1 SHLDLAINA
10 QDLRHL
16 LLELGVAAFQIIPY
30 LVRLD
35 FLLAEYLAH
44 RSLHHFGETFV
55 PGDRRVLARM
65 ACQQTRRPQFLRITM
80 ILGLVASQRYQP
92 RFCLG
97 CNRRL
102 LTRSRPI
109 IKRRQWAIG
118 QGPLHTALN
127 RLMMQTESLPDSEER
142 GFLTVRKQY
151 LRSLHPTRCFASR
164 AGNSCQL
171 FNIFIGHR
179 QFDCLPPPC
188 HAATPRS
195 ISTNEES
202 TKGSPVPRPLV
213 SWNRSSSVR
222 RYEPAIQVQDPRA
235 VLCASAGDGLSH
247 PRSHACGRLR

>member
-1 SHLDLAINA
+1 
-10 QDLRHL
+10 
-16 LLELGVAAFQIIPY
+16 
-30 LVRLD
+30 
-35 FLLAEYLAH
+35 
-44 RSLHHFGETFV
+44 
-55 PGDRRVLARM
+55 
-65 ACQQTRRPQFLRITM
+65 
-80 ILGLVASQRYQP
+80 
-92 RFCLG
+92 
-97 CNRRL
+97 
-102 LTRSRPI
+102 
-109 IKRRQWAIG
+109 
-118 QGPLHTALN
+118 HTALN

-213 SWNRSSSVR
+213 SWNRSSSIRGAPVTCQLMR
-222 RYEPAIQVQDPRA
+222 CVVTEYKFRIGQLVYF
-235 VLCASAGDGLSH
+235 H
-247 PRSHACGRLR
+247 PKGIGRSHVDAGPGPYQIVRQLPTTDD